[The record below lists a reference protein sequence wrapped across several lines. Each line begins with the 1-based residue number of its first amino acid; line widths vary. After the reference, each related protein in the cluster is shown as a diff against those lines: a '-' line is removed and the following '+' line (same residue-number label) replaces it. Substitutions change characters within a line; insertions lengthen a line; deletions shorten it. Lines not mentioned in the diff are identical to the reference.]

1 MAPDVPPFAWLTF
14 LPSSR
19 EADPQLYDDLLG
31 IWESALVRV
40 SSAEP
45 GALVATAEE
54 HFARIAR
61 QQLAQT
67 TSPSSR
73 AAFPTEPACGPQ
85 LLAQLHAQKKLWLL
99 ERDVRPEVE
108 GEDSPWLEPS
118 VRLAREADGGSR
130 LQVRTRRRR
139 AMVPQLLAA
148 VRRARWSTPWSTRED
163 AAGQLSFAKTE
174 KLTLIEALQRRGEQV
189 AHRMRQERERHAR
202 ILYIVDEVAE
212 RFCGASIEEAL
223 AIVLWLRRQGLGYLC
238 PVVVE
243 DGCYLGFKFGKEALR
258 DGDRLWLTLAVV
270 QRRLE
275 ARAAAWQQVAAAS
288 EQAVRQMLPRQ
299 AHRQERAAP
308 DIAAASAGVMTRS
321 MTAQRRRLRQLLL
334 QKRQAEGRALRIR
347 DAGQNIEQLAAAVQ
361 QAQDDRMVVDALRAG
376 NVCAQALQ
384 RRVGGVAA
392 MTAALDDLAEVLQ
405 DSREVA
411 QVLTDDAMLN
421 AEDIAGELD
430 EEGDLGDAGVYD
442 TEEEAGVSDAAHVQ
456 SAPRARDR
464 SNVSS
469 GRGRAPIL
477 RRSLERT
484 EHAQPPSSSRSADDE
499 LDALEATLHRVL
511 LTEQ

>member
-174 KLTLIEALQRRGEQV
+174 KLALIEALQRRGEQV

-202 ILYIVDEVAE
+202 ILYIVDE
-212 RFCGASIEEAL
+212 
-223 AIVLWLRRQGLGYLC
+223 GLGYLC

-442 TEEEAGVSDAAHVQ
+442 TEEEAGASDAAHVQ